1 MHLLQEDNTK
11 GEVLK
16 ELSFV
21 AQKVWARVINTDS
34 LCLLLNPNLTRSESA
49 LY

>member
-21 AQKVWARVINTDS
+21 AQKVWARVINTGS
-34 LCLLLNPNLTRSESA
+34 LCVLPNPKFVASD
-49 LY
+49 